1 MQKQVVRTPKAPQ
14 PLGPYSQGIRA
25 GNFVFVSAQAPID
38 PNTGK
43 VVGTDIESQ
52 TRQVLENIRSILET
66 ANLTL
71 SNIARTT
78 VVVRNVADFKGM
90 NDVYR
95 SYFPE
100 NPPARTTV
108 EARLPSPDMLVTID
122 AIACS

>member
-71 SNIARTT
+71 SNIVRTT
-78 VVVRNVADFKGM
+78 VFVRNAADFKAM

-95 SYFPE
+95 SYFSE

-122 AIACS
+122 AIACA

>member
-1 MQKQVVRTPKAPQ
+1 MEKQLIRTSKAPQ
-14 PLGPYSQGIRA
+14 PIGPYSQGVRA
-25 GNFVFVSAQAPID
+25 GNFVFISAQAPID

-52 TRQVLENIRSILET
+52 TRQVLENIRSILEA

-78 VVVRNVADFKGM
+78 VFVRNAADFNRM

-95 SYFPE
+95 SYFSD

-108 EARLPSPDMLVTID
+108 EAKLPSPDMLVTID
-122 AIACS
+122 AIACQ

>member
-1 MQKQVVRTPKAPQ
+1 
-14 PLGPYSQGIRA
+14 
-25 GNFVFVSAQAPID
+25 
-38 PNTGK
+38 
-43 VVGTDIESQ
+43 VGTEIESQ
-52 TRQVLENIRSILET
+52 TRQVLENIRSILEA

-78 VVVRNVADFKGM
+78 VFLRNTADFKRM

-95 SYFPE
+95 SYFSD

-122 AIACS
+122 AIAC

>member
-1 MQKQVVRTPKAPQ
+1 MEKQVVRTHKAPQ
-14 PLGPYSQGIRA
+14 PLGPYSQGVRA
-25 GNFVFVSAQAPID
+25 GDFVFVSAQAPID

-66 ANLTL
+66 ASLTL
-71 SNIARTT
+71 NDIVRTT
-78 VVVRNVADFKGM
+78 VFVRNAADFKGM

-95 SYFPE
+95 SYFSE

>member
-1 MQKQVVRTPKAPQ
+1 MEKQLIKTSKAPQ
-14 PLGPYSQGIRA
+14 PIGPYSQGVRA

-52 TRQVLENIRSILET
+52 TGQVLENIRSILEA

-78 VVVRNVADFKGM
+78 VFLSKAADFKRM

-95 SYFPE
+95 SYFSD

-122 AIACS
+122 AIAC

>member
-1 MQKQVVRTPKAPQ
+1 MEKQVVRTHKAPQ
-14 PLGPYSQGIRA
+14 PLGPYSQGVRA

-66 ANLTL
+66 ASLTL
-71 SNIARTT
+71 SNIVRTT
-78 VVVRNVADFKGM
+78 VFVRNAADFKGM
-90 NDVYR
+90 NDVYG
-95 SYFPE
+95 SYFSE

>member
-1 MQKQVVRTPKAPQ
+1 MEKQVVRTHKAPQ
-14 PLGPYSQGIRA
+14 PLGPYSQGVRA

-52 TRQVLENIRSILET
+52 TRQVLENIRSILGK
-66 ANLTL
+66 ASLTL
-71 SNIARTT
+71 SNIVRTT
-78 VVVRNVADFKGM
+78 VFVRNAADFKGM

-95 SYFPE
+95 SYFSE

>member
-1 MQKQVVRTPKAPQ
+1 MEKQVVRTHKAPQ
-14 PLGPYSQGIRA
+14 PLGPYSQGVRA

-66 ANLTL
+66 ASLTL
-71 SNIARTT
+71 SNIVRTT
-78 VVVRNVADFKGM
+78 VFVRNAADFKGM

-95 SYFPE
+95 SYFSE

-122 AIACS
+122 AIACA